1 MKAGDLVIVLYET
14 RRYYVILRETVMP
27 NRGER
32 CFLLLGLK
40 DGVKRVVPHSEI
52 RLISEA

>member
-1 MKAGDLVIVLYET
+1 MKAGDLVIALYET
-14 RRYYVILRETVMP
+14 RRYYIILRETIMP

-40 DGVKRVVPHSEI
+40 DGVRRVLPLSEI
-52 RLISEA
+52 EMISEV